1 MDDALKRALNGTE
14 REKEESMVRRVLVL
28 ASCLIVAF
36 AVLATTGCGKS
47 AKAEKVTLTYWLF
60 GTPTTEADRGLPAEK
75 WWITNAVKRFEAKN
89 PKIKVEVVVL
99 PQDNIAE
106 KFKAAGVAKN
116 GPDVSNMWA
125 GGILFDNTDFILPI
139 DKYITKDEAAQIAA
153 LDTFRAGYKA
163 DGTLYGLPYADQ
175 NDSLVLYY
183 NKKIL
188 ADAGVDIANMPT
200 DMDGF
205 LAVCDKVKKA
215 GKTPMAIGDK
225 EGYYSAF
232 MMLPLLATATGSQ
245 GIRDILEGRT
255 TFAGDADFVAS
266 AQAFQDLYKKGYT
279 NKDVVSLDDSSGQAL
294 FNSGKAAMVV
304 TGPCLI
310 ATALETL
317 KTDLGMAKWVA
328 LRPDSKYKG
337 AMCGGPGQGFVV
349 TSYSK
354 HPEEA
359 VKFMKYLVG
368 KDEGSRMITERNHGT
383 GATPYKYI
391 SADVFTDPFS
401 KQLVEFNKT
410 APVSVYWPDN
420 QMPSEVSAELYRMS
434 PLLLSGSLSAVDF
447 AKKLDEALAKTL
459 KK

>member
-1 MDDALKRALNGTE
+1 
-14 REKEESMVRRVLVL
+14 
-28 ASCLIVAF
+28 
-36 AVLATTGCGKS
+36 
-47 AKAEKVTLTYWLF
+47 LTYWLF
-60 GTPTTEADRGLPAEK
+60 GNPTTEADRGLPADQ
-75 WWITNAVKRFEAKN
+75 WWITNAVKRFEAAN
-89 PKIKVEVVVL
+89 PNITVEVVVL

-125 GGILFDNTDFILPI
+125 GGILFDNKDFLLPI
-139 DKYITKDEAAQIAA
+139 DKYFTADELSQIAA
-153 LDTFRAGYKA
+153 IDTFRDGYKA
-163 DGTLYGLPYADQ
+163 DGTLYGVPYADQ

-188 ADAGVDIANMPT
+188 TESGVDIAKMPT
-200 DMDGF
+200 DMVEF
-205 LAVCDKVKKA
+205 LAVCEKVKKA
-215 GKTPMAIGDK
+215 GKVPLAIGDK

-232 MMLPLLATATGSQ
+232 MLLPLYATATGSK
-245 GIRDILEGRT
+245 GLRDILEGRT

-266 AQAFQDLYKKGYT
+266 AQAYQDLYKKGYT
-279 NKDVVSLDDSSGQAL
+279 NKDVVSLDDSSGQAM

-304 TGPCLI
+304 TGPWLI
-310 ATALETL
+310 ATAMETL
-317 KTDLGMAKWVA
+317 KDDLGMARWVD
-328 LRPDSKYKG
+328 LRPDSKFKG
-337 AMCGGPGQGFVV
+337 AMVGGPGQGYVV

-359 VKFMKYLVG
+359 VKFMKFLVS

-410 APVSVYWPDN
+410 AAISVYWLDN

-434 PLLLSGSLSAVDF
+434 PLVLSGSLSALEFSKV
-447 AKKLDEALAKTL
+447 LDEALGKTL